1 MIDYLHAQVRE
12 LLTGYGPIDE
22 LWFDGCVLS
31 PDGYRSA
38 ELVAMIRALQP
49 DCLINDRTGLP
60 GDFGTPEGIMPAKA
74 GDRPWELCHC
84 THTAWGIEA
93 DDPNLYYPT
102 EELFAL
108 LCDAAALGG
117 NLLLNVGPQADG
129 RFPDIV
135 TQQLAAIGKWMTA
148 NGEAIY
154 GTTAGPFGRQSWGVS
169 TRNGNTLFLHVTRQT
184 VPLLVRGLATPVQHI
199 RLLAS
204 GEAVPFR
211 QDALLLTIDLPPA
224 QPDDGPCVIGL
235 ECAGEPTVIPHG
247 IHPEGDGSLLLTAN
261 AATVTNA
268 GGSPAIA
275 YYPDA
280 RGGRLT
286 NWVQADDTAKWE
298 FVVDTPGEFTVS
310 IDVQNSDR
318 LNAYAR
324 RFALTAADQTLCAS
338 APQTGRLHQF
348 HRYHLAGRLR
358 LEKGQ
363 HTLTVKPY
371 MLDTGVLMN
380 LRAVILQPV

>member
-1 MIDYLHAQVRE
+1 
-12 LLTGYGPIDE
+12 
-22 LWFDGCVLS
+22 
-31 PDGYRSA
+31 
-38 ELVAMIRALQP
+38 MIRALQP

-84 THTAWGIEA
+84 MHSAWGIEA
-93 DDPNLYYPT
+93 DDPNLYYPA

-129 RFPDIV
+129 RFPEIAH
-135 TQQLAAIGKWMTA
+135 QQLAAIGEWMTV
-148 NGEAIY
+148 NGDAIY

-169 TRNGNTLFLHVTRQT
+169 TCKDQT
-184 VPLLVRGLATPVQHI
+184 VYLHITRPTAPLLIRGLTTPVQSARI
-199 RLLAS
+199 LATGEPLSFTQDESLLRL
-204 GEAVPFR
+204 E
-211 QDALLLTIDLPPA
+211 LPARP
-224 QPDDGPCVIGL
+224 
-235 ECAGEPTVIPHG
+235 AGEHPIVIELVCGSDPVVVPCD
-247 IHPEGDGSLLLTAN
+247 ISQEGDGSVLLTAN
-261 AATVTNA
+261 AATVTNESGA
-268 GGSPAIA
+268 PAIA

-286 NWVQADDTAKWE
+286 NWVQVDDAAAWR
-298 FVVDTPGEFTVS
+298 FMVDAPGEFTVS
-310 IDVQNSDR
+310 IDFQNSDR

-324 RFALTAADQTLCAS
+324 RFEVTSAGQTLRAS
-338 APQTGRLHQF
+338 APQTGRLYQF
-348 HRYHLAGRLR
+348 HRYRMTGRLR

-371 MLDTGVLMN
+371 LLGTGVLMN
-380 LRAVILQPV
+380 LRAVILQPVRS